1 MKRLT
6 IAISLAVVAL
16 PLCAQVQQDS
26 PLVAAA
32 KASGRVV
39 KKAKLVITNDTLVH
53 TGGHIGTVD
62 SIKPIAAA
70 TQTTPYPA
78 PASAA
83 VAAAAPAA
91 PVSAAMSPVQ
101 PPISSTTAPPTMTTT
116 QLPVTPVTA
125 VTPPQP

>member
-16 PLCAQVQQDS
+16 PLSAQVQQDS

-39 KKAKLVITNDTLVH
+39 KKAKVVITNETLVH

-62 SIKPIAAA
+62 SVHPIPAVS
-70 TQTTPYPA
+70 QYTPPPA
-78 PASAA
+78 PLF
-83 VAAAAPAA
+83 A
-91 PVSAAMSPVQ
+91 PVSASTPAAPAQSSDAMTPVQ
-101 PPISSTTAPPTMTTT
+101 PPIAGTTAPPQMTTA
-116 QLPVTPVTA
+116 PVSVTPATA
-125 VTPPQP
+125 PRP